1 MLKTLL
7 HEYEETLIGNRNS
20 ISNVFFSFGAEANEQ
35 MALNVFRYA
44 FNTYM
49 HWDAQDIHD
58 YVSPDILKKLKLDNL
73 LKYLRF
79 PGEVDKTNGLYY
91 LAHML
96 YPEQIQF
103 DSFDLTL
110 KVYDNIVQKKI
121 DKYPKDFFYDIEGAE
136 RLKICFR
143 HMLCNYVPFRSID
156 EMYEFFANQTAAT
169 ALLRKYRLNVPCTDL
184 YEKPLILLHNALDD
198 EQKDEFLFQY
208 YNYEIMSKKYVNSLK
223 KSKRK
228 TG

>member
-7 HEYEETLIGNRNS
+7 REYEEVLIGNKNCVSS
-20 ISNVFFSFGAEANEQ
+20 IFFSFGVEANEK

-44 FNTYM
+44 FTTYM
-49 HWDAQDIHD
+49 HWNAQDIYD
-58 YVSPDILKKLKLDNL
+58 YVSSDILKKLKLESF
-73 LKYLRF
+73 LKYIRF

-103 DSFDLTL
+103 DSFELTL
-110 KVYDNIVQKKI
+110 RVYDDIVQKKV
-121 DKYPKDFFYDIEGAE
+121 DKYPKDFFYDTEGSE

-143 HMLCNYVPFRSID
+143 HMLSNYCPFHSID
-156 EMYEFFANQTAAT
+156 EMYKFFANQTEAT

-184 YEKPLILLHNALDD
+184 YETPLILLHNALDD

-208 YNYEIMSKKYVNSLK
+208 YSYETMSKKYAGSLK
-223 KSKRK
+223 RRRRK
-228 TG
+228 